1 MQTGLIVAL
10 VLIGL
15 VVLWYIWTMNRF
27 AQLVVKIEESDS
39 GIDVALTQRYDTLT
53 KMLDVTKAYAAHE
66 VATLSKVVE
75 LRQGMSMAERS
86 EANRQM
92 DAVEGRINILAEAY
106 PELRS
111 SDNFRELQTTITEV
125 EDNLQ
130 AARRIYNM
138 NVSVYNQML
147 VTWPDSIVGR
157 RHNHQARDFFEAD
170 EKKKQDVEMKF

>member
-1 MQTGLIVAL
+1 M
-10 VLIGL
+10 
-15 VVLWYIWTMNRF
+15 
-27 AQLVVKIEESDS
+27 
-39 GIDVALTQRYDTLT
+39 
-53 KMLDVTKAYAAHE
+53 
-66 VATLSKVVE
+66 SKVVE

-138 NVSVYNQML
+138 NVSAYNQML